1 MPRKF
6 QVCLHWGVLYAD
18 DIVAIVDI
26 KEEVIT
32 KLIYLEEFGNERNAG
47 EFV

>member
-6 QVCLHWGVLYAD
+6 QVGLHWGVLYAD

-26 KEEVIT
+26 KEEVI
-32 KLIYLEEFGNERNAG
+32 YLEEFGNERNAG